1 MTFEIKKATKY
12 ASKLRLAL
20 IGISGSGK
28 TYSALEIATTLGKK
42 ICLIDTEFGSA
53 SKYADKFNFDTLPLE
68 TFSPLTY
75 VEALEYVDKQGYDVV
90 IVDSLSHAWMGKDG
104 ALEQVDRAAKRSQSA
119 NTFAAWRDVTPMHN
133 KLVDSLLRVKAHLI
147 VTMRAKSEYV
157 MEEYEVGGRKKTKPV
172 KVGLAPIQR
181 DGLEYEFD
189 VVGDMDIEN
198 NYIVS
203 KTRCSELHQA
213 VINKPGKQFAM
224 TLLNWLDGAPAPARV
239 EPQTEKSSTTVNG
252 NGKLHDTIQSDLG
265 GQETNKA
272 ERDYYVEVAKFDN
285 MDGLKKW
292 FLAFPENQRQKGSQV
307 FAAKESRKF
316 ELENPQTQAS
326 ATVQTAPAQI
336 AEPAVDD
343 QDVLQVKILD
353 YFAKIKADTKEASLS
368 MLDGLIE
375 KITNQEVKNSLVDQ
389 YQKKLNEVG
398 NKYIIG
404 VLPF

>member
-1 MTFEIKKATKY
+1 MTFEIRKATKF

-28 TYSALEIATTLGKK
+28 TYSALEIAKTLGKR

-53 SKYADKFNFDTLPLE
+53 SKYADKFEFDTLPLE

-104 ALEQVDRAAKRSQSA
+104 ALEQVDKAAKRSQSA

-157 MEEYEVGGRKKTKPV
+157 MEEYEYNGKKKTKPV
-172 KVGLAPIQR
+172 KIGLAPIQR

-198 NYIVS
+198 NYIIS

-213 VINKPGKQFAM
+213 VINKPGKQFAL
-224 TLLNWLDGAPAPARV
+224 TLINWLDGAPAPARV
-239 EPQTEKSSTTVNG
+239 EPQPEKSSTTVNG
-252 NGKLHDTIQSDLG
+252 NGQMHNAVQNEQEMKPEGKRDFYAEVSKLNSI
-265 GQETNKA
+265 E
-272 ERDYYVEVAKFDN
+272 E
-285 MDGLKKW
+285 LKTW
-292 FLAFPENQRQKGSQV
+292 FLAVPVAQRQKGSEA
-307 FAAKESRKF
+307 FGAKESRKM
-316 ELENPQTQAS
+316 ELENPKAQVTTTTMDAPTQT
-326 ATVQTAPAQI
+326 
-336 AEPAVDD
+336 EPAPES
-343 QDVLQVKILD
+343 QEALQVEILD
-353 YFAKIKADTKEASLS
+353 NFTKIKATTREESLAK
-368 MLDGLIE
+368 LDAKIESVQDIQVREQLI
-375 KITNQEVKNSLVDQ
+375 KKYNSRLT
-389 YQKKLNEVG
+389 EVG
-398 NKYIIG
+398 SNYTPSI
-404 VLPF
+404 LPF